1 MTTLV
6 AKTVPQPTAPSCK
19 RRLNVLGADGRIR
32 RRQLEDQENQASC
45 LNLVTNAII
54 TWNTVYIAEVLRR
67 LRAEGHQ
74 VNDDAIAHLSPAM
87 YAHVNK
93 HGKYRFDVDRL
104 QAGQLR
110 PLRQP
115 TVGTP

>member
-1 MTTLV
+1 VRPGL
-6 AKTVPQPTAPSCK
+6 ALPPSC
-19 RRLNVLGADGRIR
+19 RSQRSTHRSVSTSD
-32 RRQLEDQENQASC
+32 E
-45 LNLVTNAII
+45 I
-54 TWNTVYIAEVLRR
+54 T
-67 LRAEGHQ
+67 
-74 VNDDAIAHLSPAM
+74 HLSPAM

-93 HGKYRFDVDRL
+93 HGKYRFNVDRL